1 MLDQESKIIALIENY
16 GVVLLLEQNDVS
28 EYVVVKFLVEEGLL
42 DLDDYFNFD
51 SEIEEWERKE
61 ND

>member
-1 MLDQESKIIALIENY
+1 MLDQESKIVALIENY

-28 EYVVVKFLVEEGLL
+28 EYVVVKFLVEEGFL

-51 SEIEEWERKE
+51 SEIEEWEKNE

>member
-1 MLDQESKIIALIENY
+1 MLDQESKIVALIENY

-28 EYVVVKFLVEEGLL
+28 EYVVVKFLVDEGLI

-51 SEIEEWERKE
+51 AELEEWEKNE

>member
-1 MLDQESKIIALIENY
+1 MLDQESKIVALIENY

-51 SEIEEWERKE
+51 SEIEEWGKNE

>member
-1 MLDQESKIIALIENY
+1 MLDQESKIVALIENY

-51 SEIEEWERKE
+51 SEIEEWEKNE

>member
-16 GVVLLLEQNDVS
+16 GIVMLLEQNDIT
-28 EYVVVKFLVEEGLL
+28 EYVVVRFLVEEGLL

-51 SEIEEWERKE
+51 AEIEEIE

>member
-1 MLDQESKIIALIENY
+1 MLDQESKIGALIENY

-51 SEIEEWERKE
+51 SEIEEWEKNE